1 MRITERVSVVTRAIA
16 QANIK
21 TTDVRIAVAKFESI
35 PATPFFART
44 AVSAANSADSK
55 AKVIQ
60 LIQQCRLS
68 ECFSN
73 CLTGNNTLLRI
84 NTLS

>member
-35 PATPFFART
+35 PATPFLRE
-44 AVSAANSADSK
+44 
-55 AKVIQ
+55 Q
-60 LIQQCRLS
+60 L
-68 ECFSN
+68 
-73 CLTGNNTLLRI
+73 
-84 NTLS
+84 

>member
-1 MRITERVSVVTRAIA
+1 MRITERVSVVIKAIA
-16 QANIK
+16 QANIN

-35 PATPFFART
+35 PVTPFFARI

-60 LIQQCRLS
+60 LI
-68 ECFSN
+68 
-73 CLTGNNTLLRI
+73 
-84 NTLS
+84 